1 MSLTVCNPSNEKKK
15 IKKKKKLREN
25 KIVPRNKNLLL
36 FHNLSLIL
44 SLFFV
49 FIFLGFC
56 FLVSWKK
63 KMQGGGDSPPAI
75 CGKRDDIIAER
86 ERQPSLTHAA
96 SGSHRPNS
104 EECDW
109 HVAVCF
115 WLLAFRLLDFWFWR
129 VACNGIARQADQ
141 LSGLHACLH

>member
-1 MSLTVCNPSNEKKK
+1 MSLTVCNPSNEKKFKK
-15 IKKKKKLREN
+15 IKIKKLREN

-56 FLVSWKK
+56 FFGFLKEENAGWY
-63 KMQGGGDSPPAI
+63 GGDSPPAI

-86 ERQPSLTHAA
+86 ERERPITH
-96 SGSHRPNS
+96 SRRFGFT
-104 EECDW
+104 ETK
-109 HVAVCF
+109 F
-115 WLLAFRLLDFWFWR
+115 
-129 VACNGIARQADQ
+129 G
-141 LSGLHACLH
+141 GM